1 MKRTFP
7 TYKLITNMKNV
18 LKKLKGRHYL
28 CFLDFEGT
36 QFSHE
41 MIAYGAVLVTIDKNG
56 YIVKQK
62 TPVKQYVKA
71 KNAIG
76 KYVENLTGITRL
88 DLDRFGIS
96 FAQAIK
102 ELKKYCGLHYKKCA
116 FLTFGNH
123 DMRILNQSISYNLD
137 APKDLCQII
146 KSNYIDFQ
154 AIISEFIKDDH
165 NNPLS
170 LSHYLEVFNVE
181 FDGTAHDPMYDAT
194 NLAKLYDEFMKNK
207 EIVSREYLKNL
218 NKTNFHPEPVN
229 KAIKKLLNGESVT
242 PEEFKSYIDEYID

>member
-1 MKRTFP
+1 
-7 TYKLITNMKNV
+7 MKNV

-96 FAQAIK
+96 FTQAIK

-137 APKDLCQII
+137 APKNLCQSI
-146 KSNYIDFQ
+146 KINYIDFQ
-154 AIISEFIKDDH
+154 AIIS
-165 NNPLS
+165 
-170 LSHYLEVFNVE
+170 
-181 FDGTAHDPMYDAT
+181 
-194 NLAKLYDEFMKNK
+194 
-207 EIVSREYLKNL
+207 
-218 NKTNFHPEPVN
+218 
-229 KAIKKLLNGESVT
+229 
-242 PEEFKSYIDEYID
+242 